1 MCKSGIY
8 GENVSLCCF
17 TVQVPLGWQLGL
29 AVRLGLLLLRLRTG
43 TPRISFSPPGAARLS
58 AVLVCSQLAGP
69 FHGIVCN
76 RSPMGG
82 NCGINLRSVFGKW
95 GKGATSRCSGQAPS

>member
-8 GENVSLCCF
+8 GENVSLCYF

-43 TPRISFSPPGAARLS
+43 TPRISFSLPGAARLS
-58 AVLVCSQLAGP
+58 AVLVCSQLAGLL
-69 FHGIVCN
+69 HGVVCI
-76 RSPMGG
+76 RCPMGG
-82 NCGINLRSVFGKW
+82 NGVINLRSMFGKV
-95 GKGATSRCSGQAPS
+95 